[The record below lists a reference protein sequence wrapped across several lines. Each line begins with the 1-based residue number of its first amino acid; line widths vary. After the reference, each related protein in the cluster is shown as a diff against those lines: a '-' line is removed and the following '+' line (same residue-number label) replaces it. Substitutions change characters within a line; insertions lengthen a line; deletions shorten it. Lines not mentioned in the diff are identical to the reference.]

1 MPTSSADG
9 AARPTLSRVAAET
22 AVSISTVSKVLNGR
36 AGVSP
41 ATRERVE
48 SALQAHGYSRR
59 NQVQPSAQFIELVF
73 SRIDS
78 SWALE
83 MIIGAERV
91 AREVGMSV
99 LLTETGDRHSPGPE
113 WVSGVLARQPAGVI
127 LMFSD
132 LSREDRR
139 MLGTRDIPFVVIDPA
154 GDPAADVASVGT
166 ANWSGGFMA
175 TRHLVELG
183 HTDIA
188 IITGPDDMLCSTARL
203 SGFRAAM
210 DAAGLSVPD
219 GFVVSG
225 DFHHEDGLE
234 RGRELLGGERRPT
247 AIFAGS
253 DLQAFGV
260 YEAARERG
268 VAIPEEL
275 SVVGFDDIRPAAWA
289 GPPLTTVR
297 AQLTEMADAATRLV
311 LRMRRETTPERI
323 ELATRL
329 IVRSSTAGPPAQQV
343 PS

>member
-1 MPTSSADG
+1 MPNLRADG
-9 AARPTLSRVAAET
+9 VPRPTLARVAAET
-22 AVSISTVSKVLNGR
+22 DVSVSTVSKVLNGR
-36 AGVSP
+36 AGVSS

-48 SALQAHGYSRR
+48 KALREHGYSRR
-59 NQVQPSAQFIELVF
+59 NQVQPSARFIELVF
-73 SRIDS
+73 SRIDN

-83 MIIGAERV
+83 MIIGAEKV
-91 AREVGMSV
+91 ARESGMSV
-99 LLTETGDRHSPGPE
+99 LLTESGDRHSPGPE

-139 MLGTRDIPFVVIDPA
+139 MLRTRDIPFVVIDPA
-154 GDPAADVASVGT
+154 GDPPPDVASVGT

-175 TRHLVELG
+175 TRHLIELG
-183 HTDIA
+183 HTEIA

-203 SGFRAAM
+203 SGYRAAM
-210 DAAGLSVPD
+210 DAAGLSVPA

-234 RGRELLGGERRPT
+234 RGGELLDRARRPT

-253 DLQAFGV
+253 DLQALGV

-268 VAIPEEL
+268 VGIPDEL

-297 AQLTEMADAATRLV
+297 AQLTEMAETAARLV
-311 LRMRRETTPERI
+311 LRMRREATPERI
-323 ELATRL
+323 ELATRMV
-329 IVRSSTAGPPAQQV
+329 VRSSTAAPPAGG
-343 PS
+343 